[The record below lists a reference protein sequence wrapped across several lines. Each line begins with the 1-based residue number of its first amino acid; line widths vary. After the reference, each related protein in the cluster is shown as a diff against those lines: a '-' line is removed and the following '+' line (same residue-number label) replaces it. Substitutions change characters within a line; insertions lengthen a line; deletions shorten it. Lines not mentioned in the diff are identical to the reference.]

1 MNEPVYRSTVAEFSE
16 QLLEQLPQGAA
27 GRLTYRGNVKH
38 VLLIAFPAGGGTFR
52 VTIEDDETARAAEG
66 RGRLRKRRPRP

>member
-1 MNEPVYRSTVAEFSE
+1 MSEPLYPSTVAEFSE
-16 QLLEQLPQGAA
+16 RLLEQLPHSAT

-38 VLLIAFPAGGGTFR
+38 VLLIAFHGGGTFR
-52 VTIEDDETARAAEG
+52 VTVEDAEAARAAED